1 MRQIKPIEYGSA
13 EYLETLELR
22 NRVMRIPLGLD
33 IHKEDFSHESA
44 SAIIGSFDGGQLL
57 GVGVMSH
64 KDVFKV
70 EYLCVDFH
78 LQGSGIGGE
87 LLDRMEAM
95 AAERG
100 DLARY
105 IDLFGGKTMYLD
117 ARVTAQPFYAHR
129 GYETTS
135 EVFIMECAPVPHVA
149 MEKPL

>member
-1 MRQIKPIEYGSA
+1 MREIRDITYGSE

-33 IHKEDFSHESA
+33 IHKEDFSHERESA
-44 SAIIGSFDGGQLL
+44 VIGSFDGGQLL

-78 LQGSGIGGE
+78 LQGSGIGGA

-95 AAERG
+95 AAEG
-100 DLARY
+100 
-105 IDLFGGKTMYLD
+105 GGKTMYLD
-117 ARVTAQPFYAHR
+117 ARVTAQPFYARR
-129 GYETTS
+129 GYKTTS

>member
-33 IHKEDFSHESA
+33 IHKEDFSHERA
-44 SAIIGSFDGGQLL
+44 SAIIGAFDEGGHLL

-78 LQGSGIGGE
+78 LQGTGIGGE

-95 AAERG
+95 AAEQ
-100 DLARY
+100 
-105 IDLFGGKTMYLD
+105 GGKAMYLD
-117 ARVTAQPFYAHR
+117 ARVTAQPFYASR
-129 GYETTS
+129 GYVTTS

>member
-1 MRQIKPIEYGSA
+1 MRQIKPIAYGSA

-33 IHKEDFSHESA
+33 IHKEDFSHERESA
-44 SAIIGSFDGGQLL
+44 VIGSFDGGQLL

-87 LLDRMEAM
+87 LLERMEAM
-95 AAERG
+95 AAEQFT
-100 DLARY
+100 LAP
-105 IDLFGGKTMYLD
+105 LGKEGWRRRAAGRPCTW
-117 ARVTAQPFYAHR
+117 TP
-129 GYETTS
+129 G
-135 EVFIMECAPVPHVA
+135 
-149 MEKPL
+149 

>member
-105 IDLFGGKTMYLD
+105 IDLFGTHPKYGLSGRKI
-117 ARVTAQPFYAHR
+117 ASVTYRPQSYRRQRPL
-129 GYETTS
+129 YE
-135 EVFIMECAPVPHVA
+135 EI
-149 MEKPL
+149 

>member
-1 MRQIKPIEYGSA
+1 MRQIKPIAYGSP
-13 EYLETLELR
+13 EYRETLELR

-33 IHKEDFSHESA
+33 IHREDFSCEKES
-44 SAIIGSFDGGQLL
+44 SIIGAFDGEQLL

-78 LQGSGIGGE
+78 LQGTGVGGE
-87 LLDRMEAM
+87 LLDRLEAM
-95 AAERG
+95 AAEQ
-100 DLARY
+100 
-105 IDLFGGKTMYLD
+105 GGKVMYLD

>member
-1 MRQIKPIEYGSA
+1 MRQIKPIAYGSP

-33 IHKEDFSHESA
+33 IHREDFSCERESA
-44 SAIIGSFDGGQLL
+44 VIGAFDGGRLL

-64 KDVFKV
+64 REVFKV
-70 EYLCVDFH
+70 EYLCVDFA
-78 LQGSGIGGE
+78 LQGAGVGGE

-95 AAERG
+95 AAEQ
-100 DLARY
+100 
-105 IDLFGGKTMYLD
+105 GGKVMYLD

-129 GYETTS
+129 GYKTTS

>member
-95 AAERG
+95 AAEQ
-100 DLARY
+100 
-105 IDLFGGKTMYLD
+105 GGKTMYLD
-117 ARVTAQPFYAHR
+117 ARGTAQPFYAHR
-129 GYETTS
+129 GYKTTS

>member
-1 MRQIKPIEYGSA
+1 MRQIKPITYGSP

-33 IHKEDFSHESA
+33 IHKEDFNCERES
-44 SAIIGSFDGGQLL
+44 SVIGAFDGERLL

-70 EYLCVDFH
+70 EYLCVDFA
-78 LQGSGIGGE
+78 LQGTGVGGA
-87 LLDRMEAM
+87 LLDRLEAM
-95 AAERG
+95 AAEQ
-100 DLARY
+100 
-105 IDLFGGKTMYLD
+105 GGTVMYLD

>member
-1 MRQIKPIEYGSA
+1 MRQIKPIAYGSA
-13 EYLETLELR
+13 EYRETLELR

-33 IHKEDFSHESA
+33 IHKEDFSHERESA
-44 SAIIGSFDGGQLL
+44 VIGAFDGGQLL

-95 AAERG
+95 AAEG
-100 DLARY
+100 
-105 IDLFGGKTMYLD
+105 GGKTMYLD
-117 ARVTAQPFYAHR
+117 ARVTALA
-129 GYETTS
+129 
-135 EVFIMECAPVPHVA
+135 
-149 MEKPL
+149 

>member
-1 MRQIKPIEYGSA
+1 MRHIEPIEYGSA

-33 IHKEDFSHESA
+33 IHKEDFSCERGST
-44 SAIIGSFDGGQLL
+44 IIGAFDGGQLL
-57 GVGVMSH
+57 GMGVMSH
-64 KDVFKV
+64 KGVHKV
-70 EYLCVDFH
+70 EYLCVDFD

-87 LLDRMEAM
+87 LLDRLEAM
-95 AAERG
+95 AAEQ
-100 DLARY
+100 
-105 IDLFGGKTMYLD
+105 GGKKMYLD
-117 ARVTAQPFYAHR
+117 ARVTAQPFYTRR

>member
-33 IHKEDFSHESA
+33 IHKEDFSCEKESA
-44 SAIIGSFDGGQLL
+44 VIGAVYGGQLL

-64 KDVFKV
+64 KEVFKV
-70 EYLCVDFH
+70 EYLCVDFA

-87 LLDRMEAM
+87 LLERMEAM
-95 AAERG
+95 AAEQ
-100 DLARY
+100 
-105 IDLFGGKTMYLD
+105 GGKTMYLD
-117 ARVTAQPFYAHR
+117 ARVTAQPFYARR
-129 GYETTS
+129 GYKTTS

>member
-1 MRQIKPIEYGSA
+1 MRQIKSIAYGSA

-33 IHKEDFSHESA
+33 IHKEDFSHERESA
-44 SAIIGSFDGGQLL
+44 VIGSFDGERLL
-57 GVGVMSH
+57 GVG
-64 KDVFKV
+64 VFKV

-95 AAERG
+95 AAEG
-100 DLARY
+100 
-105 IDLFGGKTMYLD
+105 GGKTMYLD

-129 GYETTS
+129 GYKTTS

>member
-1 MRQIKPIEYGSA
+1 MRQIKPIAYGSP

-33 IHKEDFSHESA
+33 IHKEDFSCERESA
-44 SAIIGSFDGGQLL
+44 VIGAFDGERLL

-64 KDVFKV
+64 KEVFKV
-70 EYLCVDFH
+70 EYLCVDFT
-78 LQGSGIGGE
+78 LQGTGVGGE

-95 AAERG
+95 AAEQ
-100 DLARY
+100 
-105 IDLFGGKTMYLD
+105 GGEVMYLD
-117 ARVTAQPFYAHR
+117 ARVTAQPFYARR

>member
-1 MRQIKPIEYGSA
+1 MRHIEPIEYGSA

-33 IHKEDFSHESA
+33 
-44 SAIIGSFDGGQLL
+44 
-57 GVGVMSH
+57 MSH
-64 KDVFKV
+64 KGVHKV
-70 EYLCVDFH
+70 EYLCVDFD

-87 LLDRMEAM
+87 LLDRLEAM
-95 AAERG
+95 AAEQ
-100 DLARY
+100 
-105 IDLFGGKTMYLD
+105 GGKKMYLD
-117 ARVTAQPFYAHR
+117 ARVTAQPFYTRR

>member
-1 MRQIKPIEYGSA
+1 MRQIKPIAYGSP
-13 EYLETLELR
+13 EYQETLELR

-33 IHKEDFSHESA
+33 IHREDFSCERESA
-44 SAIIGSFDGGQLL
+44 VIGAFDGERLL

-64 KDVFKV
+64 REVFKV
-70 EYLCVDFH
+70 EYLCVDFA
-78 LQGSGIGGE
+78 LQGTGVGGE

-95 AAERG
+95 AAEQ
-100 DLARY
+100 
-105 IDLFGGKTMYLD
+105 GGEVMYLD